1 MDILSQ
7 GLSKLKALSI
17 PILILIVWLMAGDS
31 FRPAILPSFE
41 STMQAL
47 IDSIENGMMIDA
59 WLHSMNRIMI
69 ATLISVSISVPLGL
83 LSRSFKIVKEIVMPF
98 TNFMRY
104 IPVTTFYPLLIVWL
118 GIDEEMRIA
127 FLFVATFFVFFPS
140 VMLILENI
148 NNSLIEK
155 ALTSGANKWKMMIH
169 VYIPAASPLLCKS
182 FLSMLSVGF
191 TYMIIA
197 ETVNPRHGL
206 GYLMLIGS
214 ARGRTNLVFAAILVT
229 ILTGAIIDIIG
240 SFIIKKAFRWHF
252 ESTKQSV

>member
-1 MDILSQ
+1 MSFILH

-17 PILILIVWLMAGDS
+17 PTLILIVWLLLGDS
-31 FRPAILPSFE
+31 LPPVILPSFE
-41 STMQAL
+41 STIQAL
-47 IDSIENGMMIDA
+47 RELIESGLMINA
-59 WLHSMNRIMI
+59 WRHSMHRIVV
-69 ATLISVSISVPLGL
+69 ATLISVSISIPLGL
-83 LSRSFKIVKEIVMPF
+83 LSKSFKFVKEVVTPF

-148 NNSLIEK
+148 NKNLIEK

-169 VYIPAASPLLCKS
+169 VYIPASAPLLCKS
-182 FLSMLSVGF
+182 FLSMFSVGF

-197 ETVNPRHGL
+197 ETVNPRYGL

-214 ARGRTNLVFAAILVT
+214 ARGRTNIVFAAILVT
-229 ILTGAIIDIIG
+229 ILTGAIIDIVG
-240 SFIIKKAFRWHF
+240 NLIIKKVFRWHF
-252 ESTKQSV
+252 ESIEKK